1 MNWFIKNEISAK
13 RMKQAAGTAAKSR
26 RDTHSSSAFSLS
38 PAVPFS
44 LTPTE
49 MWIDGHPPGNSVI
62 CCPPPFAPLG
72 EKKKREKWD
81 QRNQTIKTNMEKI
94 LLEVSAGQLTE
105 YVSEW
110 HNFAHDGEHFPQC
123 VHSQTVGFPICSLP
137 YTPCPPSSLPRC
149 PALTL
154 CTLQGIS
161 LIVIEVKVWNSR
173 DIDLQSYCLLEV
185 YTQ

>member
-1 MNWFIKNEISAK
+1 MEAPATHSRKRLLNIKKRNKKNLGKQWWNKIKTLLLLIIFSFFLFCFTTAVISHIKVKNMNWFIKNEISAE

-72 EKKKREKWD
+72 EKKRRRNGIREVRQLKWTW
-81 QRNQTIKTNMEKI
+81 RKYVV
-94 LLEVSAGQLTE
+94 VSAGQLTE
-105 YVSEW
+105 NASKPT
-110 HNFAHDGEHFPQC
+110 F
-123 VHSQTVGFPICSLP
+123 
-137 YTPCPPSSLPRC
+137 
-149 PALTL
+149 LTSND
-154 CTLQGIS
+154 QI
-161 LIVIEVKVWNSR
+161 
-173 DIDLQSYCLLEV
+173 LLMC
-185 YTQ
+185 